1 MMSIKK
7 NIVRSSLFVLVLV
20 IILFIETGDSLK
32 CWVCCSEADPEC
44 AEPFN
49 NSTFQLMNCHRRRS
63 DGTSDPRP
71 SLCTLIRQR
80 VDGRWQ
86 YIRSCGVQDDL
97 KVQKDDM
104 VCKTRNYPGDVI
116 IEYCTC
122 NSKDGCNG

>member
-1 MMSIKK
+1 MLNKE
-7 NIVRSSLFVLVLV
+7 NLLRVASLSLVLV
-20 IILFIETGDSLK
+20 IILQVEEGYSLK
-32 CWVCCSEADPEC
+32 CWVCCSEADPQC

-63 DGTSDPRP
+63 DGTADPRP
-71 SLCTLIRQR
+71 SLCTRIKQR

-97 KVQKDDM
+97 KIQQEDII
-104 VCKTRNYPGDVI
+104 CKTRTYPGDVI

-122 NSKDGCNG
+122 NSEDGCNG